1 MRFRRIDERNKCTRK
16 QQSRWHFWQG
26 LLPASRRLNPR
37 SLNVKIQYEDPIR
50 NRHYPELLYWFV
62 APRTLNSHHYAQDIR
77 HISRDTAFDFPFL
90 TAREGVD
97 FLNNPAAHAAV
108 ADIVKTTHENGLR
121 IGMTLL
127 GFPALGTAR

>member
-1 MRFRRIDERNKCTRK
+1 MHPKAVRIGFLMVFLASAISSIA
-16 QQSRWHFWQG
+16 QSQ
-26 LLPASRRLNPR
+26 SK
-37 SLNVKIQYEDPIR
+37 SLKVKIQYEDPIR